1 MKLLSVGV
9 NPATSVNCA
18 SYAWTSDPI
27 AKPKLVLAEEA
38 EATSFKLFALTFFAS
53 SCVCMAEETP
63 YT

>member
-1 MKLLSVGV
+1 MKLLSVV
-9 NPATSVNCA
+9 ASPAISASPA
-18 SYAWTSDPI
+18 SYAWTSEPI

-63 YT
+63 DT